1 VRDNSSDPEDAAIVE
16 AIIGLSG
23 SLGLRTIAEGV
34 ETAEQLAFLFFFYL
48 VEGIDA
54 ENQARAKVLKQP
66 YTSMFDGFWT
76 LKNPLNAPT
85 KGETTIP
92 KDRFRWSIWATGLSG
107 EPLVRFLRDEVFP
120 FFTDVAGGSGYT
132 YTYAKKNDIKTQIHD
147 IRFAASSQYRT
158 GSFLLCYG
166 AGLRTFQLKQDGPT
180 GIPSLGDWMWDMDIG
195 VLLGVSDLFYIG
207 VSAMNVIGKSR
218 TDRSL
223 RISKQSTATN
233 LFAPRTFAT
242 SIGFSYSILNVGL
255 GMDIDLQSKGEN
267 KATINGPLVGVE
279 LTLAQMIALRAGFA
293 WDRVGTGVL
302 RDGHEQMRVS
312 AGLGY
317 VSKYVGVDVGYAH
330 DVTHSSDWLIESSIR
345 VFLP

>member
-1 VRDNSSDPEDAAIVE
+1 MRVPRIPGTIGILVAAILLAAPAAARDNGAPPRALAMGDAVHAMGMGTSGLYFNPATMSQTMAYAIDV
-16 AIIGLSG
+16 GYGYRSWTNG
-23 SLGLRTIAEGV
+23 HNV
-34 ETAEQLAFLFFFYL
+34 HLAF
-48 VEGIDA
+48 VDS
-54 ENQARAKVLKQP
+54 K
-66 YTSMFDGFWT
+66 T
-76 LKNPLNAPT
+76 NP
-85 KGETTIP
+85 
-92 KDRFRWSIWATGLSG
+92 
-107 EPLVRFLRDEVFP
+107 
-120 FFTDVAGGSGYT
+120 DVAGGSGYT